1 MARMLSALLTFKA
14 APPQAVLEALNSLFT
29 PATGGGINI
38 LHYAWLTVLPDA
50 FGGGASAMLTT
61 VYDED
66 FYDYV
71 HDLVVNNPAPF
82 NAIIPLLKG
91 AEACIDPATGKP
103 DVMKYLPTF
112 IKFVQDNDLAHPGRA
127 KGSGY
132 LVKGSFEGYDLTVKA
147 ILALQSAEQATA

>member
-1 MARMLSALLTFKA
+1 MLSALLMFKVV
-14 APPQAVLEALNSLFT
+14 PPQKDLEALSNLFT
-29 PATGGGINI
+29 APAGSGGINI

-50 FGGGASAMLTT
+50 FGSGASAMLTT

-91 AEACIDPATGKP
+91 AEACIDPVTGKA
-103 DVMKYLPTF
+103 DVLKYLPTF
-112 IKFVQDNDLAHPGRA
+112 ITFVQNNDLAHPGRA
-127 KGSGY
+127 AGSGY
-132 LVKGSFEGYDLTVKA
+132 LVAGAFEAYDLTVKA
-147 ILALQSAEQATA
+147 ILALESAEQAPA